1 MTRVMIVDDQED
13 NLHYLQM
20 LLTAAGYEVDSAR
33 QGVEALERARRARPD
48 VVISDLLMPVMDG
61 YTLLRHWKADTTL
74 RAAPFIVY
82 TGTYTNSD
90 DEQLAVDLGADA
102 FILKPAEPEAL
113 LARLREVESGP
124 AIALP
129 RPGEPFDPAVDQ
141 HLRQYSEVLIHKL
154 ESKSAQLEEITG
166 RPVIN
171 LGVRGNAAAMET
183 RLMTHYLRIG
193 YRPATVIFLDGINE
207 SCEDDLFEHEM
218 SVLVDRTQHDYD
230 WQFGRPV
237 AYAWAR
243 ITNKLRRLIGR
254 ADPPDRLELT
264 CAAEGR
270 ETPLQVIH
278 ERTLAERDALCRLYA
293 VACRTMVQPFAGVHV
308 RNDDPAFPA
317 GDATYLREL
326 WAHLEG
332 NWRAARATF
341 VTAALEGRDDHA
353 FVDSAHYNA
362 AASRLIAAA
371 IALNLQ

>member
-1 MTRVMIVDDQED
+1 MTRLRPVYFIVA
-13 NLHYLQM
+13 NTVM
-20 LLTAAGYEVDSAR
+20 LL
-33 QGVEALERARRARPD
+33 
-48 VVISDLLMPVMDG
+48 LL
-61 YTLLRHWKADTTL
+61 
-74 RAAPFIVY
+74 
-82 TGTYTNSD
+82 
-90 DEQLAVDLGADA
+90 VDLGTDVAIRTYQRFAPSLSHRKLTEAARSSYAHMTPADVDDLLGA
-102 FILKPAEPEAL
+102 TSRLYFHYVPLVGFVEGTITSRFVNIDEHGIRSNGKTRRDVTAMQDAIWFFGGSTAL
-113 LARLREVESGP
+113 GYGVADRETIP
-124 AIALP
+124 
-129 RPGEPFDPAVDQ
+129 
-141 HLRQYSEVLIHKL
+141 
-154 ESKSAQLEEITG
+154 AQLEEITG

-207 SCEDDLFEHEM
+207 SCEAELFEHEI